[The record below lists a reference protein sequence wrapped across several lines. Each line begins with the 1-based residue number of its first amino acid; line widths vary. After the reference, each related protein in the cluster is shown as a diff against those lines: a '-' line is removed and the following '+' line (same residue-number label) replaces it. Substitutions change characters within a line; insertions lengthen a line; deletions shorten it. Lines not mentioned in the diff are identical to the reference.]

1 MRWINPSWI
10 SSRTNNS
17 RTSRRKTLVPGA
29 TWLPVLVILFLAS
42 VLLLSGVPDEKRISI
57 YSTVA
62 NYSLQVL
69 GRDGADYVG
78 LLEILEPL
86 GEVSARTE
94 GERWKLRYNDVDAEF
109 INEKK
114 HVRVRGKDFDLPTGF
129 HLENGR
135 GLVPLSSL
143 TTLLPRILGGP
154 VTYHDLSRRLFI
166 GSVAVHFTAQVIKAN
181 PPRLVMNF
189 SAAVNPMIAT
199 EPGKLRMVFTREP
212 VLPPSSLNLTFD
224 SKIIL
229 SANYGE
235 INGSAEIAVNATVP
249 LLASF
254 SNNGRTIT
262 LAPVAM
268 PATQPQAPQ
277 VSSGPPSTPA
287 PALPSQAAPAPRRYF
302 AVVDAAHGGDDRG
315 AALSDQLAEKD
326 VTLAF
331 ARRLRQE
338 LEARG
343 LTTLLL
349 RDNDSTLSL
358 DQRAST
364 TNSVHPAIY
373 ICIHAT
379 SEGNAVRLY
388 TSMLPAGSENRGLFL
403 DWDAAQAASHTLSLT
418 AQASLSAELQHAQ
431 LPVHS
436 YIAPLR
442 PLNNITSAA
451 VAVELTPSG
460 NDVAQLNSSAYQ
472 QAVSSTL
479 ASGLASLRTQ
489 LETAP

>member
-1 MRWINPSWI
+1 MRWISLMT
-10 SSRTNNS
+10 SSQRG
-17 RTSRRKTLVPGA
+17 RA
-29 TWLPVLVILFLAS
+29 AWLTALIIAFLAS
-42 VLLLSGVPDEKRISI
+42 VLLLSGAPDEKRISI

-69 GRDGADYVG
+69 ERDGNDYVG

-86 GEVSARTE
+86 GQVSAKTE
-94 GERWKLRYNDVDAEF
+94 GQRWKLHYNDVDAEF
-109 INEKK
+109 TNEKK
-114 HVRVRGKDFDLPTGF
+114 RARVHGKEFDLPAGF

-143 TTLLPRILGGP
+143 STLLPRILGGP

-166 GSVAVHFTAQVIKAN
+166 GSVAVHFTAQVSKTN
-181 PPRLVMNF
+181 PPRLIMNF
-189 SAAVNPMIAT
+189 SAPVNPMIAT

-212 VLPPSSLNLTFD
+212 LLPPSSLNLTFD
-224 SKIIL
+224 SKTIL

-235 INGSAEIAVNATVP
+235 LNGSAEIAVNTTVP

-262 LAPVAM
+262 LEPVATA
-268 PATQPQAPQ
+268 ATQAPAPQ
-277 VSSGPPSTPA
+277 VSSGPPSVSAPA
-287 PALPSQAAPAPRRYF
+287 PTTSPAAPAPRRYF

-326 VTLAF
+326 VTLAL

-349 RDNDSTLSL
+349 RDSDTALSL

-373 ICIHAT
+373 ICLHAT
-379 SEGNAVRLY
+379 SEGKAVRLY
-388 TSMLPAGSENRGLFL
+388 TSMLPPGSENRGLFL
-403 DWDAAQAASHTLSLT
+403 DWDTAQAASHTLSQTAEANLT
-418 AQASLSAELQHAQ
+418 AELQHAQ

-442 PLNNITSAA
+442 PLNNITTAA
-451 VAVELTPSG
+451 VAVELTPPE

-472 QAVSSTL
+472 QAVSSAL
-479 ASGLASLRTQ
+479 ASGIASLRSQ
-489 LETAP
+489 LEAAP